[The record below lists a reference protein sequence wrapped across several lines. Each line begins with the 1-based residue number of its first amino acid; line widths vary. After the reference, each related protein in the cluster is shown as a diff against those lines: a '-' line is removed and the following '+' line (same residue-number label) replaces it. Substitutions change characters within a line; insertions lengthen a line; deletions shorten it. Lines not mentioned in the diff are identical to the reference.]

1 MLGQRRV
8 NELDNFINLNHQNN
22 RMVSP
27 RNIPFNNISNNYFSN
42 GYQEIRL
49 NDKF

>member
-1 MLGQRRV
+1 MLGQRRA
-8 NELDNFINLNHQNN
+8 NELDNFIHLNQQNA

-27 RNIPFNNISNNYFSN
+27 RNMPLNNLTNNYFSN
-42 GYQEIRL
+42 GYQDYRN